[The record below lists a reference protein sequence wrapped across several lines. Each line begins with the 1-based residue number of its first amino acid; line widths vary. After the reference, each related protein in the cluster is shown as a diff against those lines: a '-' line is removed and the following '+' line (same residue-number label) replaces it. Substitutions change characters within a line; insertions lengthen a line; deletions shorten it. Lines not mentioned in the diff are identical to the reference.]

1 MCSRYDV
8 LLHANQ
14 APRNYWISALAQN
27 ATRVGSPGGYGVLRY
42 AGAPSALPSELTVQ
56 PESIPAWTF
65 GVVHAVGLFSYGYS
79 AEQELHAAVLEVVH
93 SGIGVTK
100 DCASVPEMASEKCF
114 CAQQGEE
121 VISSAFYAAQY
132 WSAPVMP
139 RSSL

>member
-14 APRNYWISALAQN
+14 PPGNYWISALAQN

-42 AGAPSALPSELTVQ
+42 AGAPSALPSEPIAQ

-65 GVVHAVGLFSYGYS
+65 GVVQAVGLFSYGYS
-79 AEQELHAAVLEVVH
+79 AEQKLHAAVLEVVP

-100 DCASVPEMASEKCF
+100 DRTLVPKMAIKQCSCASKE
-114 CAQQGEE
+114 
-121 VISSAFYAAQY
+121 
-132 WSAPVMP
+132 
-139 RSSL
+139 RR